1 MTIGNE
7 KEYPGLQETL
17 WTRKKWHTKTERER
31 ERNGHMKQA
40 VTRRQK
46 KQKDGQIVQKHRN
59 GHMEPCIDWKTR

>member
-1 MTIGNE
+1 M
-7 KEYPGLQETL
+7 

-31 ERNGHMKQA
+31 ERSGHMRQA

-46 KQKDGQIVQKHRN
+46 KQKDEKMVHKHRN

>member
-1 MTIGNE
+1 M
-7 KEYPGLQETL
+7 